1 MELFIPSLLILVLAA
16 IIIFVLLPR
25 LSPYVL
31 GILALALLVFGVYQH
46 YTMFPYEY
54 QSSTITAALQQYSGF
69 IMIGSM
75 IFGLLVIMMWTFG
88 MSPPSVGNILPAM
101 PAMPAMPGLPAMPA
115 IPGINAPL
123 NSGNR
128 PANNKGIL
136 GLGGSNNSKRNNL
149 ASTSFKTV

>member
-16 IIIFVLLPR
+16 GIVFVIMPK

-31 GILALALLVFGVYQH
+31 GIVALILLVVGVYQH

-54 QSSTITAALQQYSGF
+54 QTSTISALLGQYSGF
-69 IMIGSM
+69 IMIGAM

-88 MSPPSVGNILPAM
+88 LSPPSVANILPALPEM
-101 PAMPAMPGLPAMPA
+101 PAMPA

-123 NSGNR
+123 NR

-136 GLGGSNNSKRNNL
+136 GLGGSNNTKRNNL

>member
-1 MELFIPSLLILVLAA
+1 MEWIIPSLLIILLSAGIVFA
-16 IIIFVLLPR
+16 IMPK

-31 GILALALLVFGVYQH
+31 GIVALILLVVGVYQH

-54 QSSTITAALQQYSGF
+54 QTSTISALLGQYSGF
-69 IMIGSM
+69 IMIGGM

-88 MSPPSVGNILPAM
+88 LSPPSVANILPALPEM
-101 PAMPAMPGLPAMPA
+101 PAMPAMPA

-123 NSGNR
+123 NR

-136 GLGGSNNSKRNNL
+136 GLGGSNNTKRNNL

>member
-16 IIIFVLLPR
+16 GIVFAIMPK

-31 GILALALLVFGVYQH
+31 GIVALILVVGVYQH

-54 QSSTITAALQQYSGF
+54 QTSMVSAMLQQYSGF
-69 IMIGSM
+69 ILIGAM
-75 IFGLLVIMMWTFG
+75 IFGLLVLMLWVFG
-88 MSPPSVGNILPAM
+88 LSPPSVASILPEM
-101 PAMPAMPGLPAMPA
+101 PAMPAMPA

-123 NSGNR
+123 NR
-128 PANNKGIL
+128 PANNTGIL
-136 GLGGSNNSKRNNL
+136 GLGGSNNTKRNNL